1 MSKIRGFEV
10 ALTTERMVEE
20 GKANVKGVEQ
30 FKDVIIPKRETA
42 RAAGY
47 DFRAAEDTVIPSI
60 WRGAAQV
67 LKGKG
72 AEVVNWVHETIKGTK
87 DSNKQQGLK
96 DDNKKYF
103 MPTKIHTGI
112 KSYMQEDE
120 VLELY
125 VRSSTPKK
133 LGLILANSVG
143 IIDADYYNNI
153 DNDGEIIFMFYN
165 ILPFDVTIKKGERF
179 GQGIFKK
186 FYIADNDNAGGE
198 RTGGIGSS
206 DEDANIK

>member
-1 MSKIRGFEV
+1 MSKVRGFEV
-10 ALTTERMVEE
+10 ALTTKKMVDE
-20 GKANVKGVEQ
+20 GKAKEEGVEQ
-30 FKDVIIPKRETA
+30 FKGLTLPKRETA

-60 WRGAAQV
+60 WNGVVEV
-67 LKGKG
+67 LMAKPI
-72 AEVVNWVHETIKGTK
+72 EVVNWVQEAIKGTK
-87 DSNKQQGLK
+87 DIDKQQKLR

-103 MPTKIHTGI
+103 MPIKIHTGI
-112 KSYMQEDE
+112 KAYMQEDE

-133 LGLILANSVG
+133 FGLILANSVG

-153 DNDGEIIFMFYN
+153 DNDGEIIFMVYN

-186 FYIADNDNAGGE
+186 FYIADNDIAGGK
-198 RTGGIGSS
+198 RKGGLGSS
-206 DEDANIK
+206 DEK